1 MSDTSPWKAVASV
14 SRGAPGIK
22 VTVRLPAEV
31 TAHLRRLARDR
42 GATVSSV
49 IRSALEEQDKTEL
62 LAARMEKVLQL
73 LEGSNR
79 QPPIAEDVD
88 SSGRPFESE
97 ASEVVDT
104 EALAKNMRSILAG
117 FDLDNQA

>member
-1 MSDTSPWKAVASV
+1 M

-31 TAHLRRLARDR
+31 TAHLRRLARNR

-49 IRSALEEQDKTEL
+49 IRSALEEWDRTEL

-117 FDLDNQA
+117 FGADDEE